1 MEGED
6 RLLILRLRAPS
17 ADVVVS
23 SGVLAVDNEEIGE
36 VNVGGMIERVVR
48 DICNKLLGTDRG
60 SNWLDATFEHIWS
73 TLLQIKKVRVLRIR
87 FRICKNATTAAWQ

>member
-73 TLLQIKKVRVLRIR
+73 TLLQIKKSQSV
-87 FRICKNATTAAWQ
+87 KNKFWDL